1 MVYNKNIE
9 NHLRGGTSL
18 AGRTAKLK
26 VPYHGKLYTFHEL
39 SDLTGILMTT
49 LYTRWSRGYREDD
62 LVCQNHK
69 SGAINSQAMVFLYK
83 GEEMTFTE
91 LAKRSGLNRHTL
103 YVRWMNGARDDEL
116 TRPVDTRTGTQSRY
130 ITDIDGT
137 VIRQFEFQRKYNIG
151 NTMIRTMRR
160 KHWTTTE
167 LLEHVQADLDPKQI
181 IEYQGHR
188 YTVAEFGQLF
198 NLDQSVV
205 RARWEQ
211 GFRGD
216 DLSRPD

>member
-1 MVYNKNIE
+1 
-9 NHLRGGTSL
+9 
-18 AGRTAKLK
+18 
-26 VPYHGKLYTFHEL
+26 
-39 SDLTGILMTT
+39 MTT

-116 TRPVDTRTGTQSRY
+116 TRPVDTRTGTRSRY
-130 ITDIDGT
+130 ITDIDGA

-160 KHWTTTE
+160 KNWTTTE

>member
-1 MVYNKNIE
+1 MVYYRFSE
-9 NHLRGGTSL
+9 NQLRGGTSL

-39 SDLTGILMTT
+39 SDLTGILATT

-62 LVCQNHK
+62 LVCQK
-69 SGAINSQAMVFLYK
+69 KPGAINSQAIVFLHK
-83 GEEMTFTE
+83 GKKTTFAQLSKE
-91 LAKRSGLNRHTL
+91 SGINRQTL
-103 YVRWMNGARDDEL
+103 YTRWMNGARDEYL
-116 TRPVDTRTGTQSRY
+116 TRPVNAQTGKMSKY
-130 ITDIDGT
+130 ITDIDGK
-137 VIRQFEFQRKYNIG
+137 VIRQFEFQRKYHIG
-151 NTMIRTMRR
+151 NTMIRTMKR
-160 KHWTTTE
+160 KHWTSTE
-167 LLEHVQADLDPKQI
+167 LLEHVQAELDPKQI